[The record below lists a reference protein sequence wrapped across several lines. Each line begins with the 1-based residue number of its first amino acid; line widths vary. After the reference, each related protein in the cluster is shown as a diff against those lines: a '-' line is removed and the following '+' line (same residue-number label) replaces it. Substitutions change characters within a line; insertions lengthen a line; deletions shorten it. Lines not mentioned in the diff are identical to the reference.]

1 MKEPIQYLQQTKNKN
16 MKEYNLRILLAE
28 DDPNL
33 GMVLK
38 DSLELEDNYVELYD
52 DGEKAWNAFNKEDF
66 DICIFDVMMPKKD
79 GFTLAAEVKK
89 VDKNI
94 PIIFLTAKSMQEDKI
109 KGLSLGADDYITKPF
124 SFEELNLRIEAIM
137 RRIIDA
143 HIPDVS
149 QKEFTIGN
157 FEYNAEYRTLINGDD
172 EQKLTTKEGEL
183 LKLLAFNKN
192 QVLDRDIALKSIWG
206 NDNYFTGR
214 SMDVYITKLRKY
226 LKTDD
231 RIEIVN
237 IHGKGFKLLI
247 R

>member
-1 MKEPIQYLQQTKNKN
+1 MKEF
-16 MKEYNLRILLAE
+16 NLRILLAE

-33 GMVLK
+33 GSVLK

-109 KGLSLGADDYITKPF
+109 QGLSIGADDYITKPF

-137 RRIIDA
+137 RRVKDA
-143 HIPDVS
+143 HLPNVD
-149 QKEFTIGN
+149 QNEFTIGHYD
-157 FEYNAEYRTLINGDD
+157 YNAEYRLLKIGKE

-183 LKLLAFNKN
+183 LKLLAYNKN

-226 LKTDD
+226 LKGDD

-247 R
+247 KEN

>member
-1 MKEPIQYLQQTKNKN
+1 MKEF
-16 MKEYNLRILLAE
+16 NLRILLAE

-33 GMVLK
+33 GSVLK

-66 DICIFDVMMPKKD
+66 DICILDVMMPKKD
-79 GFTLAAEVKK
+79 GFTLAGEIKK

-94 PIIFLTAKSMQEDKI
+94 PIIFLTAKSMQEDRI
-109 KGLSLGADDYITKPF
+109 KGLSIGADDYMTKPF
-124 SFEELNLRIEAIM
+124 SFEELNLRIEAIV
-137 RRIIDA
+137 RRINDA
-143 HIPDVS
+143 KSPVIE
-149 QKEFTIGN
+149 QTEFEIGKYK
-157 FEYNAEYRTLINGDD
+157 YNSDYRTLYLDNT

-192 QVLDRDIALKSIWG
+192 QILDRDIALKSIWG

-226 LKTDD
+226 LKEDKS
-231 RIEIVN
+231 IEIVN

-247 R
+247 KV

>member
-1 MKEPIQYLQQTKNKN
+1 

-33 GMVLK
+33 GSVLK

-52 DGEKAWNAFNKEDF
+52 DGEKAWKAFNKEDF

-94 PIIFLTAKSMQEDKI
+94 PIIFLTAKSMQDDKI
-109 KGLSLGADDYITKPF
+109 KGLSIGADDYITKPF

-137 RRIIDA
+137 RRIRDA
-143 HIPDVS
+143 HMPDVS
-149 QKEFTIGN
+149 QKEFTIGK
-157 FEYNAEYRTLINGDD
+157 FKYNSEYRTISDGKT

-183 LKLLAFNKN
+183 LKLLAYNKN
-192 QVLDRDIALKSIWG
+192 RVLDRDIALKSIWG

-226 LKTDD
+226 LKDDD

-247 R
+247 KE